1 MREFARVLTPGIR
14 DWPLVLL
21 CFFASAMVAFATMYN
36 AEILRKLLDEVLVAP
51 PGAVGGEFLRDRSD
65 NLYLIIALAVGVTVM
80 KGLGTFTQTYGM
92 SHVCQKL
99 VLNLKIKFYA
109 HLQRLPLSFYAKN
122 RTGDL
127 VSRLNGDMLIIEQ
140 GLQTLI
146 RVMAD
151 PLIILV
157 LVGYMFYRDWRLAL
171 GIFLILPVIG
181 ILVRW
186 LSARLRRAGRLLQ
199 NKVGDVSAL
208 IQESVTGIKIIKAFR
223 MEEEKLKFFAEE
235 CKASFRF
242 SMKSVKYNAMNSPVV
257 EFADALGIALMI
269 YLGSHAV
276 IQGRLTPGELIGFL
290 TSLGLL
296 FHPLK
301 KLTNGNALI
310 QQSTGAVNR
319 VFEVLG
325 ETEESFDAGRDL
337 PENTRACLELKN
349 VSFSFEGDRA
359 VLKDVSLKVDE
370 GDLVALVGP
379 SGGGKTTLVSLLPR
393 FYECSEGAILLDGMD
408 ISQLNLGKYRQ
419 LFGIVPQEVVL
430 FQGSIEDNIRFAKPK
445 ASLEEIQAAC
455 VSANAHDFI
464 MSLEKGYS
472 THLSEMGV
480 GLSGGQRQRLAI
492 ARALLK
498 DPRILI
504 LDEATSALDSESEKL
519 VQDALERVMKGRTT
533 FVIAHRISTIVNAG
547 CIVVLNQGRIEAQG
561 SHLELLKNSSIYPG
575 LCKSSG
581 SGGMA

>member
-1 MREFARVLTPGIR
+1 
-14 DWPLVLL
+14 
-21 CFFASAMVAFATMYN
+21 
-36 AEILRKLLDEVLVAP
+36 
-51 PGAVGGEFLRDRSD
+51 
-65 NLYLIIALAVGVTVM
+65 
-80 KGLGTFTQTYGM
+80 
-92 SHVCQKL
+92 
-99 VLNLKIKFYA
+99 
-109 HLQRLPLSFYAKN
+109 
-122 RTGDL
+122 
-127 VSRLNGDMLIIEQ
+127 
-140 GLQTLI
+140 
-146 RVMAD
+146 
-151 PLIILV
+151 
-157 LVGYMFYRDWRLAL
+157 
-171 GIFLILPVIG
+171 
-181 ILVRW
+181 
-186 LSARLRRAGRLLQ
+186 
-199 NKVGDVSAL
+199 
-208 IQESVTGIKIIKAFR
+208 
-223 MEEEKLKFFAEE
+223 
-235 CKASFRF
+235 
-242 SMKSVKYNAMNSPVV
+242 
-257 EFADALGIALMI
+257 
-269 YLGSHAV
+269 
-276 IQGRLTPGELIGFL
+276 
-290 TSLGLL
+290 
-296 FHPLK
+296 
-301 KLTNGNALI
+301 LTNGNALI

>member
-235 CKASFRF
+235 
-242 SMKSVKYNAMNSPVV
+242 
-257 EFADALGIALMI
+257 
-269 YLGSHAV
+269 
-276 IQGRLTPGELIGFL
+276 
-290 TSLGLL
+290 
-296 FHPLK
+296 
-301 KLTNGNALI
+301 
-310 QQSTGAVNR
+310 
-319 VFEVLG
+319 
-325 ETEESFDAGRDL
+325 
-337 PENTRACLELKN
+337 
-349 VSFSFEGDRA
+349 
-359 VLKDVSLKVDE
+359 
-370 GDLVALVGP
+370 
-379 SGGGKTTLVSLLPR
+379 
-393 FYECSEGAILLDGMD
+393 
-408 ISQLNLGKYRQ
+408 
-419 LFGIVPQEVVL
+419 
-430 FQGSIEDNIRFAKPK
+430 
-445 ASLEEIQAAC
+445 
-455 VSANAHDFI
+455 
-464 MSLEKGYS
+464 
-472 THLSEMGV
+472 
-480 GLSGGQRQRLAI
+480 
-492 ARALLK
+492 
-498 DPRILI
+498 
-504 LDEATSALDSESEKL
+504 
-519 VQDALERVMKGRTT
+519 
-533 FVIAHRISTIVNAG
+533 
-547 CIVVLNQGRIEAQG
+547 
-561 SHLELLKNSSIYPG
+561 
-575 LCKSSG
+575 
-581 SGGMA
+581 